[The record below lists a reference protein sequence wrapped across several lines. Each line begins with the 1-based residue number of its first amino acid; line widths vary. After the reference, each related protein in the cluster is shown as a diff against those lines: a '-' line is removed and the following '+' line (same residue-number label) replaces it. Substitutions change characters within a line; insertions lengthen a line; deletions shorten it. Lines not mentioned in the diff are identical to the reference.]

1 MNTIKD
7 HIISVT
13 SSQFNREPVGC
24 GGIGDSHHGCAAD
37 QYTTPVMPSCQN
49 GPKSLMNVCN
59 TSLNLSREEL
69 RQFLKQKEFPFS
81 RKVCLIKKRWVWS
94 MKITLSSSQPCLFK
108 LFKLFKEDL
117 EYDLPEGE
125 LNDLKPS
132 VNTTKCSV
140 LQKNLLL
147 LWPTPGQ
154 SCLYSLTKKWIIWP
168 NLNHHMYNL
177 FYSLDLNDEDF
188 DFYISELVTRQK
200 INK

>member
-1 MNTIKD
+1 MNTMYTIKD

-13 SSQFNREPVGC
+13 SSQFNRAPVGC
-24 GGIGDSHHGCAAD
+24 GGIGGSHHGCAAD

-59 TSLNLSREEL
+59 TSLNLSCEEL
-69 RQFLKQKEFPFS
+69 RQFLKQKEFQFSS

-94 MKITLSSSQPCLFK
+94 MKITLFSSQPW

-132 VNTTKCSV
+132 VL

-168 NLNHHMYNL
+168 NPNHHMYHL
-177 FYSLDLNDEDF
+177 FYSLDLNEEDC